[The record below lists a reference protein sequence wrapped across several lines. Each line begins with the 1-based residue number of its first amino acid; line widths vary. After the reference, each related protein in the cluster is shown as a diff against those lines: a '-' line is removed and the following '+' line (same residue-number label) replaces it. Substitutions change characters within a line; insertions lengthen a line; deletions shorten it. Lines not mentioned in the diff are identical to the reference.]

1 MKAPITRSGWHY
13 ISMQTFFS
21 CWRLGLRQKND
32 KGSPGP
38 TGQLLPAPGHTSD
51 IREVGPNSETGFQ
64 DPDVVQ
70 RPGYRGSRK
79 TEMKTERGGAVL

>member
-1 MKAPITRSGWHY
+1 MTKGVLVPLGSCSPPLATLLTSGRLV
-13 ISMQTFFS
+13 QTQ
-21 CWRLGLRQKND
+21 RR
-32 KGSPGP
+32 
-38 TGQLLPAPGHTSD
+38 
-51 IREVGPNSETGFQ
+51 GFQ